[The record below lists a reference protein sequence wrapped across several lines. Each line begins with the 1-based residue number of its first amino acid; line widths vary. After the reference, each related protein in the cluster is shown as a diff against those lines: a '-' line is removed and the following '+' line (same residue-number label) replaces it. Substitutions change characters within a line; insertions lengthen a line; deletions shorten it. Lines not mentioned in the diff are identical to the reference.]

1 MDADAAPTA
10 SGPISKG
17 DPRMRADP
25 DRAWMERFFDLVPK
39 LAGWS
44 KLKKASVV
52 VPFS

>member
-17 DPRMRADP
+17 DPRLRADP
-25 DRAWMERFFDLVPK
+25 DRAWTLIEPGLVPK

-44 KLKKASVV
+44 KLKKAPVV
-52 VPFS
+52 VSFS